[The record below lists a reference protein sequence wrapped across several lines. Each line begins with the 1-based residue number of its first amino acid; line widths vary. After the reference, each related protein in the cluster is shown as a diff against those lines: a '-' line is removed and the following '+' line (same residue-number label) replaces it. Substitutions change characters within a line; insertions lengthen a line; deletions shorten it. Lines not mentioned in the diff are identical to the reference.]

1 MIAAKQIRDEGR
13 LLNAF
18 GGYDEIEQLCRS
30 AANQLEAQ
38 QIVIVAL
45 QRVFALVI
53 DIDEVKLADWIH
65 DTYEQALTQLTKG
78 TPNP

>member
-1 MIAAKQIRDEGR
+1 MIAAKKIREEGR

-18 GGYDEIEQLCRS
+18 GGFDDVEKLCRS

-53 DIDEVKLADWIH
+53 DIDEVKLSDWIQ
-65 DTYEQALTQLTKG
+65 DTYKQALTQLEEG
-78 TPNP
+78 TPK

>member
-1 MIAAKQIRDEGR
+1 MIAAKKIREEGR

-18 GGYDEIEQLCRS
+18 GGFDDVEKLCRS

-53 DIDEVKLADWIH
+53 DIDEVKLADWIQ
-65 DTYEQALTQLTKG
+65 DTYKQALTQLEEG
-78 TPNP
+78 TPK